1 MAPTLTD
8 VAKGANVALSTA
20 SRAFSDPGRLGPQTL
35 RKVLTVAQ
43 ELGYEPPVARAT
55 ETATGTG
62 AETATVALVVPD
74 IANPVFG
81 AFVKAA
87 QGECRHR
94 KQTVVLADTD
104 LDPDRERE
112 VIAHLKERAD
122 GLVVCSPRL
131 DADDVLD
138 ICGRTPAVLVNRET
152 AGTDCVIA
160 DAAHGMRQAVEY
172 LAALGH
178 RRIAY
183 VQGMRRSWSNAHRV
197 DLIRTEAER
206 AGLDLELLGWQS
218 ETVAGGTAAAAS
230 VMASGAS
237 AVITH
242 NDLMAFGVLT
252 GARALG
258 LSVPEDL
265 SVIGVDDIPFTEVSQ
280 PSLTS
285 ISVPMAR
292 AGALSLQMLGQ
303 VLAGERQ
310 IPRTHRLPTQLI
322 VRDSTG
328 PATRAP
334 RHQPATPAT
343 PATPAIPATKDAS

>member
-43 ELGYEPPVARAT
+43 QLGYEPPVARAT
-55 ETATGTG
+55 ETATAAG

-112 VIAHLKERAD
+112 VIAQMKERAD

-138 ICGRTPAVLVNRET
+138 ICGHTPAVLVNRET

-160 DAAHGMRQAVEY
+160 DAAHGMRQALEY

-252 GARALG
+252 GTRALG

-303 VLAGERQ
+303 VLAGERR
-310 IPRTHRLPTQLI
+310 IPRTHRLSTQLI

-334 RHQPATPAT
+334 RHEPATPAT
-343 PATPAIPATKDAS
+343 PTTPATPATKDAS

>member
-1 MAPTLTD
+1 MTPTLTD
-8 VAKGANVALSTA
+8 VAKRANVALSTA
-20 SRAFSDPGRLGPQTL
+20 SRAFSDPDRLGPHTL
-35 RKVLTVAQ
+35 RKVLAVAQ
-43 ELGYEPPVARAT
+43 ELGYEPSVARA
-55 ETATGTG
+55 
-62 AETATVALVVPD
+62 AESPADGDVATVAVVVPD

-87 QGECRHR
+87 QGEGWHR
-94 KQTVVLADTD
+94 RQTVVLADTD
-104 LDPDRERE
+104 LNPDRERE
-112 VIAHLKERAD
+112 VIAHLRERAD
-122 GLVVCSPRL
+122 GLIVCSPRL
-131 DADDVLD
+131 DAEEVLG

-152 AGTDCVIA
+152 SGADCVIA

-183 VQGMRRSWSNAHRV
+183 VQGMQRSWSNAHRV
-197 DLIRTEAER
+197 ELIRTETER
-206 AGLDLELLGWQS
+206 AGLALELLGWQS

-242 NDLMAFGVLT
+242 NDLVAFGVIS

-265 SVIGVDDIPFTEVSQ
+265 SVIGVDDIPFVEVSQ

-285 ISVPMAR
+285 IAVPMAR
-292 AGALSLQMLGQ
+292 AGALSLEMLGQ
-303 VLAGERQ
+303 VLGGERQ
-310 IPRTHRLPTQLI
+310 TPRTLRLPTQLI
-322 VRDSTG
+322 VRGSTG
-328 PATRAP
+328 PAADTSRRGIAADRAMKGVP
-334 RHQPATPAT
+334 
-343 PATPAIPATKDAS
+343 

>member
-8 VAKGANVALSTA
+8 VAKRANVALSTA

-35 RKVLTVAQ
+35 RKVLAVAQ
-43 ELGYEPPVARAT
+43 ELGYEPPVARTVDSPAD
-55 ETATGTG
+55 GDV
-62 AETATVALVVPD
+62 ATVAVVVPD

-87 QGECRHR
+87 QGEGWHR
-94 KQTVVLADTD
+94 RQTVVLADTD

-112 VIAHLKERAD
+112 VIAHLRERAD
-122 GLVVCSPRL
+122 GLIVCSPRL
-131 DADDVLD
+131 DAEEVLG

-152 AGTDCVIA
+152 SGADCVIA
-160 DAAHGMRQAVEY
+160 DAAHGMRQAIEY

-183 VQGMRRSWSNAHRV
+183 VQGMQRSWSNAHRV
-197 DLIRTEAER
+197 ELIRTETER
-206 AGLDLELLGWQS
+206 AGLALELLGWQS

-242 NDLMAFGVLT
+242 NDLVAFGVIS

-258 LSVPEDL
+258 LSIPEDL
-265 SVIGVDDIPFTEVSQ
+265 SVIGVDDIPFVEVSQ

-285 ISVPMAR
+285 IAVPMAR
-292 AGALSLQMLGQ
+292 AGALSLEMLGQ

-310 IPRTHRLPTQLI
+310 TPRTLRLPTQLI
-322 VRDSTG
+322 VRGSTG
-328 PATRAP
+328 PAADTSRRGIAADRAM
-334 RHQPATPAT
+334 
-343 PATPAIPATKDAS
+343 KGVS

>member
-8 VAKGANVALSTA
+8 VAKRANVALSTA

-35 RKVLTVAQ
+35 RKVLAVAQ
-43 ELGYEPPVARAT
+43 ELGYEPPVARTVDSPAD
-55 ETATGTG
+55 GDV
-62 AETATVALVVPD
+62 ATVAVVVPD

-87 QGECRHR
+87 QGEGWHR
-94 KQTVVLADTD
+94 RQTVVLADTD

-112 VIAHLKERAD
+112 VIAHLRERAD
-122 GLVVCSPRL
+122 GLIVCSPRL
-131 DADDVLD
+131 DAEEVLG

-152 AGTDCVIA
+152 SGADCVIA
-160 DAAHGMRQAVEY
+160 DAAHGMRQAIEY

-183 VQGMRRSWSNAHRV
+183 VQGMQRSWSNAHRV
-197 DLIRTEAER
+197 ELIRTETER
-206 AGLDLELLGWQS
+206 AGLALELLGWQS

-242 NDLMAFGVLT
+242 NDLVAFGVIS

-258 LSVPEDL
+258 LSIPEDL
-265 SVIGVDDIPFTEVSQ
+265 SVIGVDDIPFVEVSQ

-285 ISVPMAR
+285 IAVPMAR
-292 AGALSLQMLGQ
+292 AGALSLEMLGQ

-310 IPRTHRLPTQLI
+310 TPRTLRLPTQLI
-322 VRDSTG
+322 VRGSTG
-328 PATRAP
+328 PAADTSRRGITADRAM
-334 RHQPATPAT
+334 
-343 PATPAIPATKDAS
+343 KGVS